1 MPWQNQHSDQIKTTV
16 GITKI
21 RHPTTPPAIIT
32 SNQKTDTPPP
42 PGRALLQGEGE
53 TSRATTGTTGT
64 KLSKLW

>member
-1 MPWQNQHSDQIKTTV
+1 MPWQNQHSDQIKTVV

-32 SNQKTDTPPP
+32 SSQKTDTP